1 MGGISSRLR
10 GLWREINAYG
20 GRGKS
25 EYDAGYERG
34 IECALDVLEAAGF
47 SEGKSTAADKIDA
60 DAAFMEEVREVL
72 EAIPGALNGAFAAG
86 SEEREG
92 GSARRQERHA
102 ADGDALKA
110 RARALLEKMEGA

>member
-72 EAIPGALNGAFAAG
+72 EGFCPPKLAEIESLLWDGIDDSAHGAMTVTCGQM
-86 SEEREG
+86 R
-92 GSARRQERHA
+92 
-102 ADGDALKA
+102 
-110 RARALLEKMEGA
+110 RARALLAKMEGK